1 MNRHPKMPRRRSSQ
15 MSGSAMLCSLL
26 GLFEDIRGEASASKA
41 PRSQAF
47 GAALELQAVVSLG
60 ANY

>member
-1 MNRHPKMPRRRSSQ
+1 

-41 PRSQAF
+41 LRSQAF
-47 GAALELQAVVSLG
+47 RAALELQVVVSLV
-60 ANY
+60 ADY

>member
-1 MNRHPKMPRRRSSQ
+1 